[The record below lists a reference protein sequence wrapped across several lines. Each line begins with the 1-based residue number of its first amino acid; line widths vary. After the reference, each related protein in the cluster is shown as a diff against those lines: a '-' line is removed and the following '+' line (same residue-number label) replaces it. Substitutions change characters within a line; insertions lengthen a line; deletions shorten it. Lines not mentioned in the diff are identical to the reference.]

1 MKKLSLFSLL
11 GLAGLLAFVAM
22 PIYAQ
27 ELDVEMDDE
36 IVADTE
42 DMDAENEFNYW
53 LDEDWIAIEDV
64 SDEIVDEV
72 EADVEDGV
80 NVVEDVDD
88 SINEILW
95 FLGDEESPDADDNS
109 ALNLELKLGDRVI
122 AINPATFFL
131 SGLWLSIL
139 IVCIAWIILCHI
151 SLWRIFGRAWEKKWK
166 SLIPLF
172 NLYIVFKIAGI
183 KNWFRYMILVVIA
196 AAIIGAIFPVV
207 NDALDD
213 FSTGFTS
220 TVTLIVWFLL
230 TKKFGRNNN
239 ASILYTI
246 FSMIW
251 ILVLWLGNYK
261 FQWAD
266 KKETETVIEA

>member
-53 LDEDWIAIEDV
+53 LDEDWIAFEGVEDEIED
-64 SDEIVDEV
+64 EW
-72 EADVEDGV
+72 EADIEDI

-183 KNWFRYMILVVIA
+183 KNWFRYMILVIIA

-261 FQWAD
+261 YQWAD

>member
-11 GLAGLLAFVAM
+11 GLTGLLAFAAT

-27 ELDVEMDDE
+27 ELDVEPDDE

-42 DMDAENEFNYW
+42 DMEAEYEFNYW
-53 LDEDWIAIEDV
+53 VDEDWIALENVDDEIV
-64 SDEIVDEV
+64 DEIVDEV
-72 EADVEDGV
+72 EDT

-88 SINEILW
+88 PMNEIMW
-95 FLGDEESPDADDNS
+95 FLGDEESPDTDDNA
-109 ALNLELKLGDRVI
+109 ALDLELKLGDRVI

-151 SLWRIFGRAWEKKWK
+151 SLWRIFWRAWEKKWK

-183 KNWFRYMILVVIA
+183 KNWFRYMILVVVIA
-196 AAIIGAIFPVV
+196 AIVDAIFPTF
-207 NDALDD
+207 NGILDD

-220 TVTLIVWFLL
+220 TVTLIAWFLL

-261 FQWAD
+261 YQWAD
-266 KKETETVIEA
+266 KKEAETIIEA